1 MPPAIVVR
9 ERVTSI
15 SARASVGAEDADA
28 ANDNVPTHALWRKVV
43 AAGIGVLFAV
53 ALVLIGLVC
62 TTHAAEFS
70 TLSSSAQSHGD

>member
-1 MPPAIVVR
+1 MPPAIVHR

-15 SARASVGAEDADA
+15 RARDAIGADDSEA
-28 ANDNVPTHALWRKVV
+28 ANDNAPTHALWRKVV

-62 TTHAAEFS
+62 TTHAAELS
-70 TLSSSAQSHGD
+70 TPSSSGQSHGD